1 MQLEAF
7 QLKTESISLKLEIIN
22 LKTMVNRHLNYLDKI
37 TKKLD
42 DAKNLK
48 KRRRKKVKFKRV
60 LED

>member
-1 MQLEAF
+1 MQLEAS

-48 KRRRKKVKFKRV
+48 RRRRRKS
-60 LED
+60 